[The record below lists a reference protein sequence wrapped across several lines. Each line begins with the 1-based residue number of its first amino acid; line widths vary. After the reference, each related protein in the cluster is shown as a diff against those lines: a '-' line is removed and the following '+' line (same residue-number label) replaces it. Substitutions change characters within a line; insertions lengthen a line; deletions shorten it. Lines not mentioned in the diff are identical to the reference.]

1 MVNGRREDRSQRFE
15 SLRKSN
21 IIQIIYKLAQER
33 KAEVYLVG
41 GAVRDFLLGRPLGK
55 DFDFVVPGDAAGLA
69 KEVARQMQGTAF
81 LLDDA
86 FGTWRVVIKKAEGK
100 SEADFCVRQGGD
112 ILADLR
118 QRDFTINSL
127 AIRLPDIF
135 QTEKPLVID
144 PLGGLSDLRK
154 GILRANSEDSLRQ
167 DPLRMLRAYR
177 FAYALGLKIDEE
189 TVKAIGRNQKLI
201 HRSAGERVRGEFF
214 AALHENRAAHFLRDL
229 YQTGLLP
236 ELFPEIGEWEQ
247 LSQGPHSDFPLL
259 EHAFRTVEAGEF
271 LLAHLRDFSS
281 PDAQALEQHFDQV
294 LEEGISRKALFK
306 FECFFH
312 DSGKP
317 PTRTQGPEATVF
329 RFLDHDQEGQR
340 VNERLAR
347 RLKLSRRSL
356 RILSE
361 LTRQHMRLASLA
373 KGGAVTPRA
382 KYRFF
387 RDTGK
392 EGLDLV
398 LLSLANAGGSR
409 KPSASFDPFRA
420 PSEDLGKIMEAGRE
434 LLRYYY
440 EDFSPKPPGPLLNG
454 KEIMKALRLSQ
465 SPLVGRLLGM
475 LKEAEVSG
483 RVRSREEALEFIKNI
498 DISKPLI

>member
-1 MVNGRREDRSQRFE
+1 MVLRRSE
-15 SLRKSN
+15 
-21 IIQIIYKLAQER
+21 IIQAVYKLAQKR
-33 KAEVYLVG
+33 KEEVYLVG

-55 DFDFVVPGDAAGLA
+55 DFDFVLPGNAAGLA
-69 KEVARQMQGTAF
+69 KELARQMEGTAF

-86 FGTWRVVIKKAEGK
+86 FGTWRVVIKKAAGK
-100 SEADFCVRQGGD
+100 SEADFCVMQGGD

-118 QRDFTINSL
+118 QRDFTVNSL
-127 AIRLPDIF
+127 AIRLTDIF
-135 QTEKPLVID
+135 QLENPLVID

-154 GILRANSEDSLRQ
+154 GIIRANSEDSLRQ

-177 FAYALGLKIDEE
+177 FAYTLGLKIDEE
-189 TVKAIGRNQKLI
+189 TGKAIGRNQKLI

-214 AALHENRAAHFLRDL
+214 AALHENQAGHFLRDL
-229 YQTGLLP
+229 YQTALLQ
-236 ELFPEIGEWEQ
+236 ELFPEIGEWEP
-247 LSQGPHSDFPLL
+247 LSQGPHSDFSLL
-259 EHAFRTVEAGEF
+259 EHAFRTVETGEF
-271 LLAHLRDFSS
+271 LLTHLRDFFS
-281 PDAQALEQHFDQV
+281 PEAQALEQHFDQT

-306 FECFFH
+306 FACFFH

-317 PTRTQGPEATVF
+317 HTRTQDPEATIF

-340 VNERLAR
+340 INERLAR

-361 LTRQHMRLASLA
+361 LTRQHMRLASLS

-409 KPSASFDPFRA
+409 KPSASFDPFRT

-434 LLRYYY
+434 LLRYYC
-440 EDFSPKPPGPLLNG
+440 EDFSPKPSGPLLNG

-498 DISKPLI
+498 DISRPLI

>member
-201 HRSAGERVRGEFF
+201 HRSAGERVRGEIF

-420 PSEDLGKIMEAGRE
+420 PSEDLRKIMEAGRE

>member
-1 MVNGRREDRSQRFE
+1 MGNGWREDRSQRFE

-33 KAEVYLVG
+33 KEEIYLVG

-281 PDAQALEQHFDQV
+281 PEAQALEQHFDQV

-317 PTRTQGPEATVF
+317 HTRTQGPEATVF

-340 VNERLAR
+340 INERLAR

>member
-1 MVNGRREDRSQRFE
+1 
-15 SLRKSN
+15 
-21 IIQIIYKLAQER
+21 
-33 KAEVYLVG
+33 
-41 GAVRDFLLGRPLGK
+41 
-55 DFDFVVPGDAAGLA
+55 
-69 KEVARQMQGTAF
+69 
-81 LLDDA
+81 
-86 FGTWRVVIKKAEGK
+86 
-100 SEADFCVRQGGD
+100 
-112 ILADLR
+112 
-118 QRDFTINSL
+118 
-127 AIRLPDIF
+127 
-135 QTEKPLVID
+135 
-144 PLGGLSDLRK
+144 
-154 GILRANSEDSLRQ
+154 
-167 DPLRMLRAYR
+167 
-177 FAYALGLKIDEE
+177 
-189 TVKAIGRNQKLI
+189 
-201 HRSAGERVRGEFF
+201 VRGEFF

-281 PDAQALEQHFDQV
+281 PEAQALEQHFDQI

-306 FECFFH
+306 FACFFH

-317 PTRTQGPEATVF
+317 HTRTQGPEATVF

-340 VNERLAR
+340 INERLAR

>member
-1 MVNGRREDRSQRFE
+1 MGNGRREDLSQRFE

-33 KAEVYLVG
+33 KEEVYLVG

-317 PTRTQGPEATVF
+317 PTRTQGPEATGF

-420 PSEDLGKIMEAGRE
+420 PSEDLRKIMEAGRE

-483 RVRSREEALEFIKNI
+483 RVRSREEALEFIQNI

>member
-1 MVNGRREDRSQRFE
+1 MVNGRREDRAQRFE

-41 GAVRDFLLGRPLGK
+41 GAVRDFLLERPLGK
-55 DFDFVVPGDAAGLA
+55 DFDFVLPGDAAGLA
-69 KEVARQMQGTAF
+69 KELARQMAGTAF

-100 SEADFCVRQGGD
+100 TEADFCVRQGGD

-118 QRDFTINSL
+118 QRDFTVNSL

-135 QTEKPLVID
+135 QDEKPLVID
-144 PLGGLSDLRK
+144 PLGGISDLRQ
-154 GILRANSEDSLRQ
+154 GILRANSEDSLRR

-177 FAYALGLKIDEE
+177 FAYSLGLKIDEE
-189 TVKAIGRNQKLI
+189 TEKAIGRNRKLI
-201 HRSAGERVRGEFF
+201 LRSAGERVRGEFF
-214 AALHENRAAHFLRDL
+214 AALHENQAAQFLRDL
-229 YQTGLLP
+229 CQTGLLG
-236 ELFPEIGEWEQ
+236 ELFPEIGEWGS
-247 LSQGPHSDFPLL
+247 LPQGPHSDFSLL
-259 EHAFRTVEAGEF
+259 DHAFRTVEAGES
-271 LLAHLRDFSS
+271 LLSRLRDLFS
-281 PDAQALEQHFDQV
+281 PEAQSLGQHFAQGV
-294 LEEGISRKALFK
+294 EEGISRKALFK

-317 PTRTQGPEATVF
+317 NARRKNPEAAGF
-329 RFLDHDQEGQR
+329 RFLDHDQEGEA
-340 VNERLAR
+340 VNERLGR

-373 KGGAVTPRA
+373 KGGALTPRA

-387 RDTGK
+387 RDLGK

-398 LLSLANAGGSR
+398 LLSLANAAGSR

-420 PSEDLGKIMEAGRE
+420 PSGDLGKIMEAGKE

-454 KEIMKALRLSQ
+454 KEIMKTLHLGQ
-465 SPLVGRLLGM
+465 SPSVGRLLGM

-498 DISKPLI
+498 DISKPFI

>member
-69 KEVARQMQGTAF
+69 KELARQTEGTAF

-86 FGTWRVVIKKAEGK
+86 FGTWRVVIKKAAGK
-100 SEADFCVRQGGD
+100 SEADFCVLQGGD

-317 PTRTQGPEATVF
+317 PTRTQGPEATGF

-420 PSEDLGKIMEAGRE
+420 PSEDLRKIMEAGRE

>member
-1 MVNGRREDRSQRFE
+1 ME
-15 SLRKSN
+15 
-21 IIQIIYKLAQER
+21 
-33 KAEVYLVG
+33 
-41 GAVRDFLLGRPLGK
+41 RPLGK
-55 DFDFVVPGDAAGLA
+55 DFDFVLPGDAAGLA
-69 KEVARQMQGTAF
+69 KELARQMEGTAF

-100 SEADFCVRQGGD
+100 AEADFCVRQGGD

-118 QRDFTINSL
+118 QRDFTMNSL

-135 QTEKPLVID
+135 QNEKPLVID
-144 PLGGLSDLRK
+144 PLGGISDLRQ
-154 GILRANSEDSLRQ
+154 GILRANSEDSLRR

-177 FAYALGLKIDEE
+177 FAYTLGLKIDEE
-189 TVKAIGRNQKLI
+189 TEKAIGRNRKLI
-201 HRSAGERVRGEFF
+201 LRSAGERVRGEFF
-214 AALHENRAAHFLRDL
+214 AALHENQAAHFLRDL
-229 YQTGLLP
+229 YQTGLLE
-236 ELFPEIGEWEQ
+236 ELFPEIGEWEP

-281 PDAQALEQHFDQV
+281 PEAQALEQHFAQV

-306 FECFFH
+306 FACFFH

-317 PTRTQGPEATVF
+317 HTRTQAPEATVF

-340 VNERLAR
+340 INERLAR

-398 LLSLANAGGSR
+398 LLSLANAVGSR
-409 KPSASFDPFRA
+409 KPSVSFDPFRA
-420 PSEDLGKIMEAGRE
+420 PSGDLGKIMEAGRE

-454 KEIMKALRLSQ
+454 KEIMKSFAS
-465 SPLVGRLLGM
+465 
-475 LKEAEVSG
+475 EAEPLGGTAFGDAEGG
-483 RVRSREEALEFIKNI
+483 R
-498 DISKPLI
+498 SKRPGSFAGGSPGIHKKY

>member
-1 MVNGRREDRSQRFE
+1 MGNGRREDLSQRFE

-33 KAEVYLVG
+33 KEEVYLVG

>member
-86 FGTWRVVIKKAEGK
+86 FGTWRVVIKEAEGK

-135 QTEKPLVID
+135 QNEKPLVID

>member
-1 MVNGRREDRSQRFE
+1 MGNGRREDRSQRFE

-33 KAEVYLVG
+33 KEEVYLVG

-154 GILRANSEDSLRQ
+154 GILRVNSEDSLRQ

-177 FAYALGLKIDEE
+177 FAYTLELKIDEE
-189 TVKAIGRNQKLI
+189 TVKAICRNQKLI

-214 AALHENRAAHFLRDL
+214 AALHEKQAAHFLRDL
-229 YQTGLLP
+229 YQTGLLS
-236 ELFPEIGEWEQ
+236 ELFPEIGEWES

-281 PDAQALEQHFDQV
+281 PEAQALEQHFDQV

-306 FECFFH
+306 FACFFH

>member
-1 MVNGRREDRSQRFE
+1 MGFQEIDKGSYVNFQMLKKSKILQTVHRLAVEQR
-15 SLRKSN
+15 
-21 IIQIIYKLAQER
+21 
-33 KAEVYLVG
+33 AEIYLVG
-41 GAVRDFLLGRPLGK
+41 GAVRDFLLERPLGK
-55 DFDFVVPGDAAGLA
+55 DFDFVLPGNAADLA
-69 KEVARQMQGTAF
+69 KELARQMEGTAF

-86 FGTWRVVIKKAEGK
+86 FGTWRVVIKKAAGK
-100 SEADFCVRQGGD
+100 SEADFCARQGGD

-118 QRDFTINSL
+118 QRDFTVNSL
-127 AIRLPDIF
+127 AIRLADIF
-135 QTEKPLVID
+135 QQEKPLVID

-154 GILRANSEDSLRQ
+154 GTLRANSEESLRQ
-167 DPLRMLRAYR
+167 DPLRMLRAFR
-177 FAYALGLKIDEE
+177 FASTLGMKIEEE
-189 TVKAIGRNQKLI
+189 TLGMVRRNSSLI
-201 HRSAGERVRGEFF
+201 RKSAGERVRGEFF
-214 AALHENRAAHFLRDL
+214 AALHENQAAHFLRDL
-229 YQTGLLP
+229 YQTGLLS
-236 ELFPEIGEWEQ
+236 ELFPEIGEWES

-281 PDAQALEQHFDQV
+281 PEAQALEQHFDQV

-306 FECFFH
+306 FACFFH

-317 PTRTQGPEATVF
+317 HARTQGPEATVF

-340 VNERLAR
+340 INERLAR

-361 LTRQHMRLASLA
+361 MTRQHMRLASLA

-420 PSEDLGKIMEAGRE
+420 PSEDLRKILEAGRE
-434 LLRYYY
+434 LWRYYY
-440 EDFSPKPPGPLLNG
+440 EDFSPKPAGPLLNG
-454 KEIMKALRLSQ
+454 KEIMKALRLRQ

-475 LKEAEVSG
+475 LKEA
-483 RVRSREEALEFIKNI
+483 
-498 DISKPLI
+498 

>member
-317 PTRTQGPEATVF
+317 PTRTQGPEATGF

>member
-317 PTRTQGPEATVF
+317 PTRTQGPEATGF

-398 LLSLANAGGSR
+398 LLSLANAVGSR
-409 KPSASFDPFRA
+409 KLPVSFDPFRA
-420 PSEDLGKIMEAGRE
+420 PSEDLRKIMEAGRE

-498 DISKPLI
+498 DISKPLF

>member
-69 KEVARQMQGTAF
+69 KELARQTEGTAF

-86 FGTWRVVIKKAEGK
+86 FGTWRVVIKKAAGK
-100 SEADFCVRQGGD
+100 SEADFCVLQGGD

-135 QTEKPLVID
+135 QNENPLVID

-317 PTRTQGPEATVF
+317 PTRTQGPEATGF

>member
-1 MVNGRREDRSQRFE
+1 MGNGRREDRSQRFE

-21 IIQIIYKLAQER
+21 IIQIIYKLAQKR
-33 KAEVYLVG
+33 KEEVYLVG

-55 DFDFVVPGDAAGLA
+55 DFDFVLPGNAAGLA
-69 KEVARQMQGTAF
+69 KELARQMEGTAF

-86 FGTWRVVIKKAEGK
+86 FGTWRVVIKKAEDK
-100 SEADFCVRQGGD
+100 SEADFCAMQGGD

-118 QRDFTINSL
+118 QRDFTVNSL

-135 QTEKPLVID
+135 QNEKPLVID
-144 PLGGLSDLRK
+144 PLGGLSDLRQR
-154 GILRANSEDSLRQ
+154 ILRANSEDSLRQ

-177 FAYALGLKIDEE
+177 FAYTLGLKIDEE
-189 TVKAIGRNQKLI
+189 TGKAIGRNQKLI

-214 AALHENRAAHFLRDL
+214 AALHENQAAHFLRDL

-271 LLAHLRDFSS
+271 LLTHLRDFSS
-281 PDAQALEQHFDQV
+281 PEAQALEQHFDQI

-306 FECFFH
+306 FACFFH

-317 PTRTQGPEATVF
+317 HTRTQGPEATVF

-340 VNERLAR
+340 INERLAR

-409 KPSASFDPFRA
+409 KPSCFLRSVPGSFRG
-420 PSEDLGKIMEAGRE
+420 SRE
-434 LLRYYY
+434 NHGSGEGAFAILLRGFLPQASRSAP
-440 EDFSPKPPGPLLNG
+440 ERERDHESFASESESLSGTAFGDAEGGRSKRPGSFAGGSPGIHK
-454 KEIMKALRLSQ
+454 KY
-465 SPLVGRLLGM
+465 
-475 LKEAEVSG
+475 
-483 RVRSREEALEFIKNI
+483 
-498 DISKPLI
+498 

>member
-1 MVNGRREDRSQRFE
+1 MGNGRREDLSQRFE

-33 KAEVYLVG
+33 KEEVYLVG

-135 QTEKPLVID
+135 QNEKPLVID

>member
-1 MVNGRREDRSQRFE
+1 MGNGRREDLSQRFE

-33 KAEVYLVG
+33 KEEVYLVG

-317 PTRTQGPEATVF
+317 PTRTQGPEATGF

>member
-1 MVNGRREDRSQRFE
+1 MGNGRREDRSQRFE

-33 KAEVYLVG
+33 KEEVYLVG

-135 QTEKPLVID
+135 QNEKPLVID

-229 YQTGLLP
+229 YQTGLLS
-236 ELFPEIGEWEQ
+236 ELFPEIGEWES

-281 PDAQALEQHFDQV
+281 PEAQALEQHFDQV

-306 FECFFH
+306 FACFFH

-340 VNERLAR
+340 INERLAR

-498 DISKPLI
+498 DISKPLF

>member
-1 MVNGRREDRSQRFE
+1 MGNGRREDLSQRFE

-33 KAEVYLVG
+33 KEEVYLVG

-135 QTEKPLVID
+135 QNEKPLVID

-189 TVKAIGRNQKLI
+189 TAKAIGRNQKLI